1 MLYLDAMNSSNQEAD
16 KEVKKRKKLRRD
28 LTIREK
34 RLLKYLAT
42 ASSIS
47 EAMRLAGYAATTVSS
62 GTARRKT
69 LENPRIIEEM
79 NRMGMNDTFCLK
91 YLKDGFEANK
101 VISAVIMS
109 KESMKD
115 ADSMT
120 KDFIEVPDFD
130 CRHKYLTTALKLRG
144 YLHEKKEEE
153 EQGRDIKIQIN
164 YFSPKPEPKP
174 DGKPDGKEEQQEKK
188 EIETG

>member
-1 MLYLDAMNSSNQEAD
+1 MLYLDRMSSLKSP
-16 KEVKKRKKLRRD
+16 KEVRKKKKLRRD

-47 EAMRLAGYAATTVSS
+47 EAMRLAGYAATTISS

-109 KESMKD
+109 KEAMKD

-144 YLHEKKEEE
+144 YLHDKKEEE

-164 YFSPKPEPKP
+164 YFSGKP
-174 DGKPDGKEEQQEKK
+174 DGKPEEKK
-188 EIETG
+188 EIEVKQLK